1 MSLSRESIQTR
12 DAARRDLVRSLAGP
26 PSSADLAL
34 FARTRCAVRAAAA
47 AQAERRRR
55 QRNNLGW
62 ALAIFASMAFLLA
75 PAIWSDVEHLL
86 GGEHF
91 ADFPA
96 QLALLLLLVL
106 CPAMLAALMAV
117 WRGQR
122 EMGQGRRG
130 L

>member
-1 MSLSRESIQTR
+1 M
-12 DAARRDLVRSLAGP
+12 VRSLTGP

-47 AQAERRRR
+47 AQTERRRR

-86 GGEHF
+86 GGEHL

-96 QLALLLLLVL
+96 QIAFLLLLVL

-122 EMGQGRRG
+122 AMEQGERG